1 MNLTEAINLAKQ
13 GRSVGWGIIIKATYN
28 RKKFITSKY
37 LASSL
42 DKVLNDS
49 YVKALSSINLL
60 HNPGVFSSW
69 LGIIIASIS
78 ATGLRNAGKEFFSES
93 MPYENETLYMDIV
106 NESRNPVPEKSDFT
120 QGEINEL
127 SKRLLKS
134 LNVEQRMCFLYHYIE
149 GFSVKEI
156 ARALRSS
163 EKDVIASL
171 NAGVKRI
178 NEICEELKKSYPK
191 LSVFSNSLQLF
202 TFVFETE
209 YSYTQNTE
217 VPTDILNKIIE
228 DTAAIVAEKEIVEE
242 KEAEE
247 EPEDDDEEEE
257 RSHGFISGNK
267 KMIVLIIII
276 VAIAAGLTIHFVN
289 KGKSP
294 SEPVNNTDKPSE
306 SETVSDITPSMDLTS
321 ESSTEENSESTSGET
336 SSSSVPVTNQRPNT
350 SQQPSQN
357 QRPQNNNTTSNS
369 GNSQTSRPQT
379 SSTKPATN
387 PTTKPTQPSTQP
399 STQPTTS
406 SPPVTVTEPSTEP
419 TVSEPDFEIP
429 DIE

>member
-60 HNPGVFSSW
+60 HNPEVFSSW

-78 ATGLRNAGKEFFSES
+78 ATGLRNAGKEFFSENA
-93 MPYENETLYMDIV
+93 PYENESLYIDIV
-106 NESRNPVPEKSDFT
+106 NESKNPAPEKSAFT

-163 EKDVIASL
+163 ESDVIASL
-171 NAGVKRI
+171 NSGVKKI
-178 NEICEELKKSYPK
+178 NETCEELKKSYSK
-191 LSVFSNSLQLF
+191 LAVFSNSLQMF

-242 KEAEE
+242 KETEE
-247 EPEDDDEEEE
+247 EPEDDEAEE
-257 RSHGFISGNK
+257 RNQGFLSGNK

-289 KGKSP
+289 KGKSS
-294 SEPVNNTDKPSE
+294 SEPVNKTDKPSE
-306 SETVSDITPSMDLTS
+306 SETVSDTKPSMDLTS
-321 ESSTEENSESTSGET
+321 ESSTEENSENTSGET

-350 SQQPSQN
+350 SRQQPSQN
-357 QRPQNNNTTSNS
+357 QRPPINNNNSNS
-369 GNSQTSRPQT
+369 SSSQTSRPQT

-387 PTTKPTQPSTQP
+387 PTAKPTQP

-406 SPPVTVTEPSTEP
+406 SPPVTEPSTEP
-419 TVSEPDFEIP
+419 IVSEPDFEIP

>member
-37 LASSL
+37 LDSSL

-60 HNPGVFSSW
+60 HNPEVFSSW

-78 ATGLRNAGKEFFSES
+78 ATGLRNAGKEFFSENV
-93 MPYENETLYMDIV
+93 PYENETLYMDIV
-106 NESRNPVPEKSDFT
+106 NESRNTIPEKNDFT
-120 QGEINEL
+120 QAEIKEL
-127 SKRLLKS
+127 SKKLLKS

-178 NEICEELKKSYPK
+178 NEICEELKKSYPM

-247 EPEDDDEEEE
+247 ETEEDEEEE
-257 RSHGFISGNK
+257 KKPGLFSGNK
-267 KMIVLIIII
+267 KIIVIIIVI

-289 KGKSP
+289 KGKAP
-294 SEPVNNTDKPSE
+294 AEPANNSDKPSE
-306 SETVSDITPSMDLTS
+306 SETISDTKPTMDITDESTS
-321 ESSTEENSESTSGET
+321 EDNSESTSNEP
-336 SSSSVPVTNQRPNT
+336 SSSNEPVSNQRPNT
-350 SQQPSQN
+350 SQQRPSQS
-357 QRPQNNNTTSNS
+357 QRPQSNNNNSSTSSNS
-369 GNSQTSRPQT
+369 SQTNRP
-379 SSTKPATN
+379 PATRPTN
-387 PTTKPTQPSTQP
+387 PSTNPTKPTQPSTQP
-399 STQPTTS
+399 TSAPTQPS
-406 SPPVTVTEPSTEP
+406 TEPSTAP
-419 TVSEPDFEIP
+419 STSQPDFEIP